1 MKQLTIKIETDS
13 VEYGL
18 TVTLT
23 ILPKG
28 SGHGEDYRHHDTYF
42 RVMAEVDCSHKNEFV
57 SFTDTTVGAFT
68 KSRRLKKAIKNEIL
82 RLTADESITATVV
95 AMIEANV

>member
-42 RVMAEVDCSHKNEFV
+42 RVMVETESFQNEFV

-68 KSRRLKKAIKNEIL
+68 KSRRLKKAIKKEIL